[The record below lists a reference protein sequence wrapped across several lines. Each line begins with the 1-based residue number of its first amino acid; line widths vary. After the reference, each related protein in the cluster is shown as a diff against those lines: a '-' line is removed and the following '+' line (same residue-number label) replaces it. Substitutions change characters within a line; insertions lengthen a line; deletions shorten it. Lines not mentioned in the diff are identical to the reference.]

1 MSWYDEKN
9 ILLNVIVN
17 NDKLFSIDLIIV
29 WFWIQIAIEDSNTGK
44 KLVPYFFATQNEAAQ
59 KSHNK
64 IKATYTSYTHKKR
77 LEQKH

>member
-1 MSWYDEKN
+1 M
-9 ILLNVIVN
+9 
-17 NDKLFSIDLIIV
+17 
-29 WFWIQIAIEDSNTGK
+29 EDSNNGK
-44 KLVPYFFATQNEAAQ
+44 KTSSIFFATQNEAVQ